1 MELNKNITKPKESLL
16 EDINLNINDILSFT
30 FNIDN
35 LKKFLTTLLKNQN
48 LLSKKILELENKLKL
63 KDSFNPYK
71 TTRNKFAKSVRGVN
85 FNINNI
91 KKYNEK
97 DSKKIEK
104 KNLENKPNDNENID
118 EKNNEENK
126 FQNDKLKEI
135 PITIFEENKKG
146 EINKDNKNDNI
157 NSQNENKNINEND
170 MNDNNI
176 DNNDNNENYEEDD
189 ELYSDKDNEE
199 NIERDEN
206 EQNEK
211 NKENLIKNQKIQN
224 NNINN
229 EIQVEKESEFVL
241 SNYEIFEIKNKIKNI
256 QKKIKNLELLN
267 KVNKFTS
274 NIDDKSEDI
283 QMLRVTLKD
292 VKSDNKNLK
301 KENEDLKKKIENINV
316 KLTDLNIFDLFK
328 DCQLE
333 DGTIDAAKAL
343 VISLEQKFLKKTA
356 LMDERDK
363 KMFSDIL
370 DLKTRVQ
377 NVVNKNGVIEHNIN
391 EVRNNFKHLGEL
403 VTKANN
409 DNNSAMNNIEKK
421 MNNLYKDL
429 FDKYDEKNTK
439 IESNILKINDKILNL
454 EKFKNENMNNINN
467 INNTNNLELN
477 EETLKFLSSQN
488 TRINDIENRINSIL
502 ELAELTPTKE
512 DIEKLEKEISKKS
525 NSQDY
530 YDLKEKY
537 NLQLA
542 KTNSLEEH
550 IESLQDLFEKKNSE
564 MIFYTKKIENLT
576 SKVVSLRAQME
587 DFINK
592 EENKILDLTRYLEKV
607 TFNKHLITEQNEN
620 KKIDNNFEE
629 LRKIINEIS
638 NTIKTKCN
646 AEDLKTFESII
657 YSKLEEIKLINS
669 RKYADKLDTN
679 KSLKY
684 LDMQIR
690 HIIDV
695 YIKRLDKSDSW
706 LIAKKPIGAFSCA
719 SCESYLGELKNK
731 DIYLPWNKYPQR
743 EKDQNYRVGNGF
755 SRMLSMLNV
764 ELKNN
769 EINSIEKE
777 FESDDEIKQNSEENR
792 MKLRIK
798 NSPNSQRDIFKERIN
813 RSMNKL
819 NNSNI
824 INKSNI
830 LPKIFN
836 IKNEESSTF
845 DINNNVE
852 VGIETRIDG
861 HNGEDNIHKDNIEN
875 FEQKP
880 QIVKIV
886 KKNKIFTMDYSNNEI
901 PGTHYKK

>member
-85 FNINNI
+85 FNINNV

-97 DSKKIEK
+97 DSKKNEK

-118 EKNNEENK
+118 GKNNEENK
-126 FQNDKLKEI
+126 FGNDKLKEI

-146 EINKDNKNDNI
+146 EINKDNKNDNINSQNENKNINENDMNDNNKDNKNDNI

-488 TRINDIENRINSIL
+488 IRINDIENRINSIL

-550 IESLQDLFEKKNSE
+550 IESLQDLFEKK
-564 MIFYTKKIENLT
+564 K
-576 SKVVSLRAQME
+576 
-587 DFINK
+587 
-592 EENKILDLTRYLEKV
+592 
-607 TFNKHLITEQNEN
+607 
-620 KKIDNNFEE
+620 
-629 LRKIINEIS
+629 
-638 NTIKTKCN
+638 
-646 AEDLKTFESII
+646 
-657 YSKLEEIKLINS
+657 
-669 RKYADKLDTN
+669 
-679 KSLKY
+679 
-684 LDMQIR
+684 
-690 HIIDV
+690 
-695 YIKRLDKSDSW
+695 
-706 LIAKKPIGAFSCA
+706 
-719 SCESYLGELKNK
+719 
-731 DIYLPWNKYPQR
+731 
-743 EKDQNYRVGNGF
+743 
-755 SRMLSMLNV
+755 
-764 ELKNN
+764 
-769 EINSIEKE
+769 
-777 FESDDEIKQNSEENR
+777 
-792 MKLRIK
+792 
-798 NSPNSQRDIFKERIN
+798 
-813 RSMNKL
+813 
-819 NNSNI
+819 
-824 INKSNI
+824 
-830 LPKIFN
+830 
-836 IKNEESSTF
+836 
-845 DINNNVE
+845 
-852 VGIETRIDG
+852 
-861 HNGEDNIHKDNIEN
+861 
-875 FEQKP
+875 
-880 QIVKIV
+880 
-886 KKNKIFTMDYSNNEI
+886 
-901 PGTHYKK
+901 

>member
-85 FNINNI
+85 FDVNNV

-118 EKNNEENK
+118 GKNNEENK
-126 FQNDKLKEI
+126 FGNDKLKEI

-370 DLKTRVQ
+370 DLKTRDQ

-488 TRINDIENRINSIL
+488 IRINDIENRINSIL

-620 KKIDNNFEE
+620 KKIDNN
-629 LRKIINEIS
+629 
-638 NTIKTKCN
+638 
-646 AEDLKTFESII
+646 
-657 YSKLEEIKLINS
+657 
-669 RKYADKLDTN
+669 
-679 KSLKY
+679 
-684 LDMQIR
+684 
-690 HIIDV
+690 
-695 YIKRLDKSDSW
+695 
-706 LIAKKPIGAFSCA
+706 
-719 SCESYLGELKNK
+719 CEK
-731 DIYLPWNKYPQR
+731 
-743 EKDQNYRVGNGF
+743 
-755 SRMLSMLNV
+755 
-764 ELKNN
+764 
-769 EINSIEKE
+769 
-777 FESDDEIKQNSEENR
+777 
-792 MKLRIK
+792 
-798 NSPNSQRDIFKERIN
+798 
-813 RSMNKL
+813 
-819 NNSNI
+819 
-824 INKSNI
+824 
-830 LPKIFN
+830 
-836 IKNEESSTF
+836 
-845 DINNNVE
+845 
-852 VGIETRIDG
+852 
-861 HNGEDNIHKDNIEN
+861 
-875 FEQKP
+875 
-880 QIVKIV
+880 
-886 KKNKIFTMDYSNNEI
+886 
-901 PGTHYKK
+901 